1 MPTKQYGDNKRYQQP
16 RKPKPIGDVNA
27 PRKR

>member
-1 MPTKQYGDNKRYQQP
+1 MAKQYGNNKRYQQP
-16 RKPKPIGDVNA
+16 RKPKPIGDLNA